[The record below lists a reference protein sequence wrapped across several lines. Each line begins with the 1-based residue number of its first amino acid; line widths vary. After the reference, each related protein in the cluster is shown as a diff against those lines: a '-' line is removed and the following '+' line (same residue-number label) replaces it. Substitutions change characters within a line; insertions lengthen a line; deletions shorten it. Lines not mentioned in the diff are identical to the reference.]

1 MNGKERIFTTLSH
14 RKTDRF
20 ALGYDATPEVTKSLI
35 KYFRIDQRIDL
46 SVSKIGTFRSLLGDE
61 EYGMDHE
68 IELLKTLGVD
78 LAWVACPT
86 SKKTI
91 GNWFGL
97 PLISRLDN
105 GKIRGAWDIG
115 FKEFEYPYG
124 TYIELDDAPLANA
137 DKLSQ
142 FIEHPSPSFDLWN
155 FDALK
160 SILPKYRDFFV
171 VIHLNGCFD
180 FARFMRGSEQFFL
193 DLVLEPKKAE
203 ILLDKVNDFA
213 IAFLEKCM
221 NHMDGLVDGVF
232 CGDDFGTQ
240 RGLIMSPEMWRHYIK
255 PRYKKLVSVVK
266 DYGLKYF
273 HHTCGGVRSIIP
285 DMIEI
290 GFDVLNPIQPLA
302 AGMDCKELS
311 TDFGDTLT
319 FHGAIDEQRTLP
331 SGKPEDVRNE
341 VVERIRTLGKY
352 NGYIVAPSHGFQ
364 PDTPIENILALYEA
378 VLGYSF

>member
-1 MNGKERIFTTLSH
+1 MNGRERIYTTLSH
-14 RKTDRF
+14 KKTDRC

-35 KYFRIDQRIDL
+35 KYFRIDKRTDL
-46 SVSKIGTFRSLLGDE
+46 TVSKIGTFRSLLGDE
-61 EYGMDHE
+61 DYGMDHE

-86 SKKTI
+86 STKTI

-97 PLISRLDN
+97 PLISRSDN

-124 TYIELDDAPLANA
+124 TYIELDDAPLGNA

-155 FDALK
+155 FEALQ
-160 SILPKYRDFFV
+160 SIIPRYRDFFV

-193 DLVLEPKKAE
+193 DLVLEPEKAE

-221 NHMDGLVDGVF
+221 NHADGLVDGVF

-240 RGLIMSPEMWRHYIK
+240 RGLIISPEMWRQYIK
-255 PRYKKLVSVVK
+255 PRYKKLVSAVK
-266 DYGLKYF
+266 DHGLTYF
-273 HHTCGGVRSIIP
+273 HYTCGGVRPIIS

-302 AGMDCKELS
+302 AGMDCKELGME
-311 TDFGDTLT
+311 FGDKLT

-331 SGKPEDVRNE
+331 TGRPVDVKNE
-341 VVERIRTLGKY
+341 VIARIEALGKY
-352 NGYIVAPSHGFQ
+352 AGYIVAPSHGFQ
-364 PDTPIENILALYEA
+364 PDTPIENILAMYEA
-378 VLGYSF
+378 VLGYSL